1 MSAEAVM
8 EHVACEF
15 LAWVWFETER
25 TGGRMD
31 LGAPLGV
38 VDVWVDERLAFRDS
52 TDDRPRAILTGENPS
67 QTLEARAALAG
78 GKLLRELQLG
88 IRREERDYSVTLKGG
103 LLDFCGVKLPPGEAE
118 EESLIYDRMFFY
130 EELHLVLSKLL
141 QRFAE
146 TRTSEEWEQS
156 TKAAIGEW
164 IAGGA

>member
-15 LAWVWFETER
+15 LAWVWFESER

-88 IRREERDYSVTLKGG
+88 IRREERDYSVTLKGA

-118 EESLIYDRMFFY
+118 DESLIYDRMFFY

-146 TRTSEEWEQS
+146 TRTSEDWEQS
-156 TKAAIGEW
+156 TKAAMEEW